1 MRIYLNLRNKHDE
14 EMGRNLKQLEEL
26 KNLVNSQTDQNKNKN
41 SEIEYYKNREKEL
54 EEYKVELGNEITK
67 MNEIIEK
74 LKKEIEEYRIRKLFL
89 LQKLWVL
96 MKNSEISNE
105 EAVKKLREDKIS
117 RDATHAE
124 RLKWEAEL
132 TKQLEILRR
141 DLSARLQKVEYS
153 SSISFREFKFLGA
166 RTRH

>member
-1 MRIYLNLRNKHDE
+1 MKFHFNFRNKHDE
-14 EMGRNLKQLEEL
+14 EMSRNLKQLEEL

-89 LQKLWVL
+89 LQKIIVFDKN
-96 MKNSEISNE
+96 KNSEISNE

-141 DLSARLQKVEYS
+141 DLSARLQKVKHS
-153 SSISFREFKFLGA
+153 KILFNRLN
-166 RTRH
+166 

>member
-1 MRIYLNLRNKHDE
+1 MNRN
-14 EMGRNLKQLEEL
+14 MKQLEEL

-74 LKKEIEEYRIRKLFL
+74 LKKEIEEYRIRKFL
-89 LQKLWVL
+89 AENNSIFKN
-96 MKNSEISNE
+96 NSEISNE
-105 EAVKKLREDKIS
+105 EAVKKLREEKIS

-141 DLSARLQKVEYS
+141 DLSARLQKV
-153 SSISFREFKFLGA
+153 R
-166 RTRH
+166 RTYIPNYWSNAVILRSAN

>member
-1 MRIYLNLRNKHDE
+1 MNFHLNFRNKHDE

-89 LQKLWVL
+89 LHKIIVFDK
-96 MKNSEISNE
+96 KNSEISNE

-141 DLSARLQKVEYS
+141 DLSARLQKV
-153 SSISFREFKFLGA
+153 
-166 RTRH
+166 

>member
-1 MRIYLNLRNKHDE
+1 
-14 EMGRNLKQLEEL
+14 MGRNLKQLEEL

-89 LQKLWVL
+89 LQKIMVFDKKIQKFR
-96 MKNSEISNE
+96 MK
-105 EAVKKLREDKIS
+105 KR
-117 RDATHAE
+117 
-124 RLKWEAEL
+124 
-132 TKQLEILRR
+132 
-141 DLSARLQKVEYS
+141 
-153 SSISFREFKFLGA
+153 
-166 RTRH
+166 

>member
-1 MRIYLNLRNKHDE
+1 
-14 EMGRNLKQLEEL
+14 MGRNLKQLEEL

-153 SSISFREFKFLGA
+153 NSIPFNESKFLGA

>member
-1 MRIYLNLRNKHDE
+1 
-14 EMGRNLKQLEEL
+14 MGRNLKQLEEL

-89 LQKLWVL
+89 PQKLWFL
-96 MKNSEISNE
+96 IMNSEISNE

-153 SSISFREFKFLGA
+153 NSIPFGEFKFLGA

>member
-1 MRIYLNLRNKHDE
+1 MA
-14 EMGRNLKQLEEL
+14 RNLKQLEEL

-96 MKNSEISNE
+96 MKNLEISNE

-141 DLSARLQKVEYS
+141 DLSARLQKVDQS
-153 SSISFREFKFLGA
+153 NSIQLDELKFLGA
-166 RTRH
+166 RTRHRKSHEAEK

>member
-1 MRIYLNLRNKHDE
+1 
-14 EMGRNLKQLEEL
+14 MGRNLKQLEEL

-141 DLSARLQKVEYS
+141 DLSARLQKVEQSNY
-153 SSISFREFKFLGA
+153 IQLLMN
-166 RTRH
+166 